1 MRTRHTQNM
10 ICLAIW
16 LSCYYKILDHLFSIH
31 QVIPLEEYSDRIT
44 MPTPDPSPLPERV
57 RSSDRHVRSVSRRV
71 YPRMPPRMPSDLS
84 LSTISEEPT
93 QYSSHEIV
101 VEPQVVVETSLPG
114 QPGAHPAVSSSTR
127 DSRES
132 SNSNVSTL
140 QGGI

>member
-1 MRTRHTQNM
+1 MV
-10 ICLAIW
+10 ICTVQLIIFF
-16 LSCYYKILDHLFSIH
+16 CTH

-71 YPRMPPRMPSDLS
+71 HPRMPPRMPSDLS

-114 QPGAHPAVSSSTR
+114 QPGTHPAVSSSTR
-127 DSRES
+127 DSRD
-132 SNSNVSTL
+132 SNHSSNVSYL
-140 QGGI
+140 QVANKRKDT